1 VTPQDAAIAADL
13 LQRADDDPAAALAL
27 TLRTLAA
34 RGIPSADLL
43 AETLAILAG
52 AGIEFAV
59 HAAGPWRWVS
69 NGQTAERRRL
79 GIEGLRSA
87 GEVVP
92 FRRTRWCGVVGM
104 AAAQTHYLDADG
116 EGFATPEA
124 AAEAVDRW
132 LTTDRG
138 LLGPRW
144 ALAPGGLPPRP

>member
-1 VTPQDAAIAADL
+1 MAADA
-13 LQRADDDPAAALAL
+13 LQRGNDDPAEALAWA
-27 TLRTLAA
+27 LRTLAT
-34 RGIPSADLL
+34 RGIPIADLL
-43 AETLAILAG
+43 ADTLAILAG
-52 AGIEFAV
+52 AGIEFAI
-59 HAAGPWRWVS
+59 HAAGPWRWLAD
-69 NGQTAERRRL
+69 GKTAERRRL

-92 FRRTRWCGVVGM
+92 FRRNRWCGVVGM

-144 ALAPGGLPPRP
+144 ALAPGGLPPRPRV